1 MTQLALDIQVEMA
14 LEPAALEEGISAVLQ
29 ETVAAALEHEQVRG
43 SVSLSLLLTDDEQMR
58 QLNRDFAG
66 LDKPT
71 DVLSF
76 PVGDVGDMPEELA
89 GYLGDI
95 AISVMKAEKQAEQ
108 GGHSLTAELQLL
120 TVHGV
125 LHLLGYDHYDADEK
139 TAMWAAQRA
148 VLDALGVE
156 VVIPE

>member
-1 MTQLALDIQVEMA
+1 
-14 LEPAALEEGISAVLQ
+14 
-29 ETVAAALEHEQVRG
+29 
-43 SVSLSLLLTDDEQMR
+43 MR

-66 LDKPT
+66 LDEPT

-76 PVGDVGDMPEELA
+76 SAGDPDVPLPDELV

-95 AISVMKAEKQAEQ
+95 AISMIKAQTQAEE

-125 LHLLGYDHYDADEK
+125 LHLLGHDHYGQEEK
-139 TAMWAAQRA
+139 ETMWATQKAI
-148 VLDALGVE
+148 LDTLDVR
-156 VVIPE
+156 VKIPS